1 MAANECI
8 VFMVAIYFLIIDRS
22 LDLARDDTKQDTPPS
37 TGDVADAV
45 PALIGKRNI
54 VDKEDV
60 LARAEDNAG
69 R

>member
-1 MAANECI
+1 MTGPES
-8 VFMVAIYFLIIDRS
+8 RS